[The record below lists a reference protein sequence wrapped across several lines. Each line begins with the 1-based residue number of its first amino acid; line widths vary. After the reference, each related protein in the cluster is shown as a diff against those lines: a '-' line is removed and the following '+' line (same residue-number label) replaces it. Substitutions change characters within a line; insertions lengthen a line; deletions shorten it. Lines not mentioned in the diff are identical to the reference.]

1 MTSRA
6 GYFRLGLFVLGAIGI
21 AVAFVIAF
29 GAGHWLQPRV
39 TMETYFNESVQ
50 GIDVGSPIKYRGV
63 TIGQISRIG
72 FTYNSYE
79 QDKPPYQ
86 RRQYV
91 MVESIIQPS
100 QLSGEARAIDPQGVQ
115 SLVERGLRVQMAAQ
129 GLTGTFY
136 LELDYVDPKR
146 NPPLPIDWTPESL
159 YVPSARSTVGQLVSG
174 AEALMRKLDR
184 ANLDELVV
192 NLNRMIVEIS
202 GTLEELQVNK
212 LSNNA
217 NSLVDEVRKTN
228 RHLQALLAD
237 PAWESIPD
245 EVVQTLAE
253 ARATIRGVDGQELS
267 RTAARLRQT
276 LDGVDR
282 AVGRL
287 DQALATPEAEFPA
300 IIDDLRHTTESLR
313 ELADD
318 LRRNPSMIL
327 FGEPPQPLAPP
338 AGSRR

>member
-1 MTSRA
+1 VISRA

-72 FTYNSYE
+72 FTYNEYE
-79 QDKPPYQ
+79 QDKPPFQ

-91 MVESIIQPS
+91 MVEGIIQPS
-100 QLSGEARAIDPQGVQ
+100 QLSGEARTIDPKGVQ
-115 SLVERGLRVQMAAQ
+115 ELVERGLRVQMAAQ

-146 NPPLPIDWTPESL
+146 NPPLPIDWTPERL

-192 NLNRMIVEIS
+192 NLNRMIVNIS
-202 GTLEELQVNK
+202 GTLEQLQLKK
-212 LSNNA
+212 LSGNTDQ
-217 NSLVDEVRKTN
+217 LVDEVRQTN
-228 RHLQALLAD
+228 RTLQKVLAD
-237 PAWESIPD
+237 PAWAAIPS
-245 EVVQTLAE
+245 EVVGTLSD
-253 ARATIRGVDGQELS
+253 ARTTIRGVDTQEIS
-267 RTAARLRQT
+267 RTVARLRQT
-276 LDGVDR
+276 LDGVDHL
-282 AVGRL
+282 VGRL
-287 DQALATPEAEFPA
+287 DRTLAVPEAELPA
-300 IIDDLRHTTESLR
+300 IIEDLRHTTESLR
-313 ELADD
+313 EFADE
-318 LRRNPSMIL
+318 LRRNPSTLL
-327 FGEPPQPLAPP
+327 FSEPPRPLTPP
-338 AGSRR
+338 ASSRK